1 MALGETLTNLRK
13 AKGLSQEQ
21 LAEKLNL
28 TRQTISKWEL
38 NQSAPDID
46 YLLRLS
52 DIFGVSTDYLIKGE
66 QSMNTP
72 DTTSQSYDNEQPAN
86 KSDNTNVYKWCF
98 YLGAVGIGASLM
110 GIIAFVISSAL
121 RPMTAIV
128 NGTVFQGILGFLLVT
143 KTLWFFVVLIVLL
156 VAGCLLSVFGITKNM
171 HLKK

>member
-52 DIFGVSTDYLIKGE
+52 EIFGVSTDYLIKGE
-66 QSMNTP
+66 QSVNTP
-72 DTTSQSYDNEQPAN
+72 DKTSQPYDDEQPDN
-86 KSDNTNVYKWCF
+86 KSDNVNVYKWCF

-121 RPMTAIV
+121 RPITATV
-128 NGTVFQGILGFLLVT
+128 NGMVFKGILGFLLGT
-143 KTLWFFVVLIVLL
+143 KTLWFFIVLIVLFA
-156 VAGCLLSVFGITKNM
+156 AGCLLSAFGITKNM
-171 HLKK
+171 RLKK